1 MVLVSY
7 DNKMSNQEI
16 TKERTLTEQEM
27 IRSDKMNELKN
38 LGVNPFGEEKFIP
51 KNHSDELKKL
61 YDSFTKEELDEKDIS
76 ATVAGRIM
84 TKRGK
89 GKAGFMH
96 IQDAEGQIQIYLRK
110 DKLTELEFNLFN
122 RADIGDIVGIEG
134 TVFKTKTG
142 ELSIKATKYVHLTK
156 ALKPLPEKYHGIND
170 DEIKFR
176 KRYLD
181 IIMDSEVKDLFLKK
195 QKFWSTIRNYLIDN
209 GFLEVET
216 PILETSSGGAAAT
229 PFKTHH
235 NALDIDVFLRISMGE
250 LWQKKLLVAGFEK
263 TFEIGRQFRNEG
275 MSPEHL
281 QDYTQME
288 FYWAYA
294 DIEDGMEF
302 TKEMYRKVTK
312 AVMGTS
318 KFTTRGFNI
327 DMDDEWK
334 IYDFE
339 TIIESKTGVNIFST
353 TKKEIEDKLDF
364 YGVEYDPNMGFW
376 RLVDTLWKVVRKD
389 LSGPGF
395 LVGQPVQLNPLPKR
409 LKEDPRKVAQMQIIL
424 AGSEMG
430 NGYTELNDPIDL
442 EERFKEQR
450 TMGEEG
456 DEEAHEHDET
466 FIEALRYGMPPAYGF
481 GVSER
486 LFSVMMDRPIREC
499 VIFPLM
505 RPNK

>member
-1 MVLVSY
+1 ME
-7 DNKMSNQEI
+7 NQEV
-16 TKERTLTEQEM
+16 QEVSNVKRM
-27 IRSDKMNELKN
+27 SDQELVRIDKMKELDTM
-38 LGVNPFGEEKFIP
+38 GVDPFGGEKFIP
-51 KNHSDELKKL
+51 DDHSEDLKNKYEEFSKEDLAEKN
-61 YDSFTKEELDEKDIS
+61 FT
-76 ATVAGRIM
+76 ARVAGRIM

-96 IQDAEGQIQIYLRK
+96 IQDMQGQIQIYLRK
-110 DKLTELEFNLFN
+110 DQLSEVEFELFN
-122 RADIGDIVGIEG
+122 KADIGDIVGIEG
-134 TVFKTKTG
+134 VMFKTQTG
-142 ELSIKATKYVHLTK
+142 EVSVKASKYVHLTK
-156 ALKPLPEKYHGIND
+156 ALKPLPEKFHGITD

-181 IIMDSEVKDLFLKK
+181 IIMDSEVKELFFKK
-195 QKFWSTIRNYLIDN
+195 QKFWSTIRNYMIDH

-229 PFKTHH
+229 PFATHH

-302 TKEMYRKVTK
+302 TKNLYREITK
-312 AVMGTS
+312 AVMGSS
-318 KFTTRGFNI
+318 KFSTRGFDI
-327 DMDDEWK
+327 DMDDEW
-334 IYDFE
+334 IVYDFE
-339 TIIESKTGVNIFST
+339 SIIEEKTGVNIFNT
-353 TKKEIEDKLDF
+353 TKKELEDKLDF
-364 YGVEYDPNMGFW
+364 YGVEYDPNIGFW

-409 LKEDPRKVAQMQIIL
+409 MKDDDRKVAQMQIIL

-430 NGYTELNDPIDL
+430 NGYTELNDPLDL
-442 EERFKEQR
+442 EARFKEQR
-450 TMGEEG
+450 EMGEEG
-456 DEEAHEHDET
+456 DEEAHDHDET

-486 LFSVMMDRPIREC
+486 LFSVMMNRPIREC
-499 VIFPLM
+499 VLFPLM
-505 RPNK
+505 RPGK